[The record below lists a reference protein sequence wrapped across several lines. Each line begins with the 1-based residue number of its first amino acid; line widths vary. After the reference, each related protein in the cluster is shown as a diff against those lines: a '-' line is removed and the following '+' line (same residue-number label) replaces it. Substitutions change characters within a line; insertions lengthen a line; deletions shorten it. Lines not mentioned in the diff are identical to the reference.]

1 MAKCVLSNLCRRL
14 SQRYKNN
21 MANIGLEI
29 FKNRMFGLF
38 LMSPTG
44 PTQMGSLSVKNSATN
59 ISPWAPGILLDQDQ
73 NKIPQSERAPR
84 KDLG

>member
-1 MAKCVLSNLCRRL
+1 
-14 SQRYKNN
+14 

-29 FKNRMFGLF
+29 FKNRMFGLV
-38 LMSPTG
+38 LMS

-73 NKIPQSERAPR
+73 NKVPQSERAP
-84 KDLG
+84 